1 MTQEDVV
8 LTVEYSVRGAMHAVY
23 SGSASTCPSRPV
35 HHALAEPAT
44 ALRALRT
51 AFG

>member
-1 MTQEDVV
+1 M
-8 LTVEYSVRGAMHAVY
+8 RGAMHAVY
-23 SGSASTCPSRPV
+23 QLLGLKLPIPPV

-51 AFG
+51 AFA